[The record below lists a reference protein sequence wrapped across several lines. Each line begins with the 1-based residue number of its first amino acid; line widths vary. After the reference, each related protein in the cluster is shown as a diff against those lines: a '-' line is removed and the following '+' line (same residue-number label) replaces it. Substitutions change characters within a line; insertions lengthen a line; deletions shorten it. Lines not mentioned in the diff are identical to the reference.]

1 MLINGDYV
9 SELNISD
16 LSLTRKVMCDD
27 VVKLIEAEIKR
38 YKRQDIIL
46 SEREINENKKI
57 ADILESLIPKI
68 REIV

>member
-1 MLINGDYV
+1 MAIGINMDTEYDFV
-9 SELNISD
+9 VA
-16 LSLTRKVMCDD
+16 RRVMSDD
-27 VVKLIEAEIKR
+27 VIKMLEAEIKR

-68 REIV
+68 KDIV